1 MLGKVTFACFL
12 MLVVGTT
19 VYAQNTGTSI
29 VGFWQQN
36 NESVYIH
43 INEVDGVLSAE
54 MVRNDWNPVMVGKII
69 WHNLETDDEKKW
81 KGDVVVDKDGQA
93 LSVEEIKTVAITRRG
108 TDQFSSMEK
117 PGKRKRIKWKRSE
130 PVKKSF

>member
-1 MLGKVTFACFL
+1 MFL

-69 WHNLETDDEKKW
+69 RRNLGNMAYT
-81 KGDVVVDKDGQA
+81 
-93 LSVEEIKTVAITRRG
+93 
-108 TDQFSSMEK
+108 
-117 PGKRKRIKWKRSE
+117 P
-130 PVKKSF
+130 KSPILNT